1 MSDFYTATGRIIA
14 RMHPRFLI
22 FKRKLPLARFMLSF
36 DEPGAAVAQGQSAWK
51 SRGKLMNIWTKRI
64 VAVAAWSAVS
74 SSAMAGTVFCPETNS
89 AELVRTISVISDSAN
104 DSGFADCFA
113 YGTGNIPSSGDVQFD
128 IPPPAQPSYEV
139 LFSRDQTTVY
149 NWLDTF
155 NVGTGNTNGLI
166 SWADNVITI
175 SDLFA
180 GYTNLLVLVKVG
192 GGTGDPDWATF
203 TMTGGDLT
211 LGTSIVGGTGGGVSH
226 VAIYG
231 NPPSQVPEPM
241 TLTLLGAGLLGLG
254 LARRRKA

>member
-1 MSDFYTATGRIIA
+1 
-14 RMHPRFLI
+14 
-22 FKRKLPLARFMLSF
+22 
-36 DEPGAAVAQGQSAWK
+36 
-51 SRGKLMNIWTKRI
+51 MNIWTKRI

-203 TMTGGDLT
+203 
-211 LGTSIVGGTGGGVSH
+211 VGGNALSGSPYAGHSILFFSVQTGSAWAAGFTGQLDGFRIELTDGS
-226 VAIYG
+226 VANVNFEASNMIATDKDACKKNG
-231 NPPSQVPEPM
+231 WM
-241 TLTLLGAGLLGLG
+241 TLYRADFSTFKNQGDCIQYVNTG
-254 LARRRKA
+254 K